1 MNNDIEMTEADFE
14 ACIDDALARIPERL
28 AEAIDNVVIEIA
40 EEPGPDQPPGLL
52 GLYEGVPLTERD
64 SSWGFVPPDVITIFS
79 GPLSRICSSRS
90 ELVEQ
95 ITITVIHEVA
105 HHFGVSDAR
114 LHELGW
120 G

>member
-1 MNNDIEMTEADFE
+1 MAVEMSEAEFE
-14 ACIDDALARIPERL
+14 ACIDDALDRIPPRL
-28 AEAIDNVVIEIA
+28 SAAIDNVVIEIA
-40 EEPGPDQPPGLL
+40 EEPDEGQPPTLL
-52 GLYEGVPLTERD
+52 GLYEGVPLTRRD

-79 GPLSRICSSRS
+79 GPLSRICSSRE

>member
-1 MNNDIEMTEADFE
+1 MGVEMDEAEFE
-14 ACIDDALARIPERL
+14 ACIDDALALIPERL
-28 AEAIDNVVIEIA
+28 AAAIDNVVIEIA
-40 EEPGPDQPPGLL
+40 EEPGPGQSAGLL
-52 GLYEGVPLTERD
+52 GLYEGVPLTARD

-79 GPLSRICSSRS
+79 GPLTRVCRNRD

-95 ITITVIHEVA
+95 IAVTVIHEVA
-105 HHFGVSDAR
+105 HHFGIGDAR